1 MKNKQ
6 FLLSVLFMFSLLTF
20 TKAQRS
26 TDYWV
31 YGIEGRTILVDKI
44 NVPRSLPVSEVKSVL
59 VAVLGITPERL
70 SRTLAPY
77 SQVVVSK
84 RSGVFRLV
92 SLTEGPVYY

>member
-31 YGIEGRTILVDKI
+31 YGYEGHTILVDKI
-44 NVPRSLPVSEVKSVL
+44 SIPRSLPISEVKSVL